1 MFVNLEWCGTTFKF
15 NLQVCHSAL
24 YWNGVETK
32 HHGVVRYA
40 KNGPAKYVPS
50 KAFDKYGLK

>member
-1 MFVNLEWCGTTFKF
+1 MLGDTLVQPQT
-15 NLQVCHSAL
+15 L

-32 HHGVVRYA
+32 HHGVQVVRYA